1 MRFSRCHLRCTF
13 RCASMFIA
21 IGITGCGNSC
31 FVGFSNNGNGGV
43 IVIAG
48 NPAPTCS
55 LSQANGKMSVV
66 LVKSPVCE
74 PCTAAAGVQH
84 VFVTL
89 RGIQL
94 RPSASDD
101 TNSSKWLELAPHLAN
116 EPRQIDLMG
125 NSMPVILVDSV
136 IVPAESYREIRL
148 QFFPESPTSAEGQ
161 PAENACG
168 EARWNCMVM
177 ANGHVEPLRFPAGVQ
192 ELFIPS
198 QSIEGDSVVVLPDSR
213 MDLRLS
219 LEPSQGSYFS
229 IGEGWKPQN
238 ALVGHATVV
247 RQRSFE
253 AENSKLD

>member
-43 IVIAG
+43 IVRAG

-55 LSQANGKMSVV
+55 LSQANGTMSVV

-74 PCTAAAGVQH
+74 SCTAAARVEH

-89 RGIQL
+89 RSIQL

-125 NSMPVILVDSV
+125 NSMPVILVDSA

-148 QFFPESPTSAEGQ
+148 QFFPESPTSAEGL
-161 PAENACG
+161 PAESVCG
-168 EARWNCMVM
+168 ETRWNCMVM
-177 ANGHVEPLRFPAGVQ
+177 ANGHVEPLRFAGGVL

-219 LEPSQGSYFS
+219 LEPFQGSYFS
-229 IGEGWKPQN
+229 SAEGWKPQN
-238 ALVGHATVV
+238 ALVGSATVV

-253 AENSKLD
+253 AENSTLD